1 MRWTAK
7 LLIKLIIIIPLASI
21 QCKNEKARN
30 ESPELSN
37 SINSLDTSIIKK
49 PIFKAGDSLSAIN
62 TRVKDTIKIA
72 RNSLTEELLKK
83 IKTVRV
89 LTIVKENKRIASTGE
104 DLGDKCDKWG
114 LNKTTIEKII
124 KDSKSISGEEWHLL
138 YDVWPCN
145 IRGKILLNLDTFSY
159 KVNAGSYIVIWNRDT
174 SFYYGCTDKR
184 YKNYFLSEPWDGKE
198 EK

>member
-1 MRWTAK
+1 MRDS
-7 LLIKLIIIIPLASI
+7 IKVA
-21 QCKNEKARN
+21 
-30 ESPELSN
+30 
-37 SINSLDTSIIKK
+37 INSLT
-49 PIFKAGDSLSAIN
+49 A
-62 TRVKDTIKIA
+62 
-72 RNSLTEELLKK
+72 ELLKK
-83 IKTVRV
+83 IKTVEV

-138 YDVWPCN
+138 YDVWPCD

>member
-7 LLIKLIIIIPLASI
+7 LQIKLILIIPLACI

-49 PIFKAGDSLSAIN
+49 TIFKPGDSLSAIN
-62 TRVKDTIKIA
+62 TRIKDTIKTA
-72 RNSLTEELLKK
+72 RNSLTAELLKK
-83 IKTVRV
+83 IKTVKV

-124 KDSKSISGEEWHLL
+124 KVSEPISGEKWHLL
-138 YDVWPCN
+138 YDVWPCD
-145 IRGKILLNLDTFSY
+145 ITGKLLLKLDTFSY
-159 KVNAGSYIVIWNRDT
+159 EVNAGSYIVIWNSDT
-174 SFYYGCTDKR
+174 SFYYGCTDRR
-184 YKNYFLSEPWDGKE
+184 YRNYFLSEPWDGKE